1 MTLHVQHGLLL
12 IMKIY
17 LVEIYEQAVTGFTTY
32 KHELFSCLQN
42 FHDIKLNI
50 ITLECPVEE
59 FGMSTSDDG
68 RVACYSF
75 PHLKSHSSDAVGA
88 VLQLYIPDAPDNV
101 FLLNFAPTYPTVA
114 MLRECFP
121 NGKVVNVIHDLMW
134 ASFLMGDVERFKRIV
149 RGEEADIKG
158 GLIQAIYK
166 DGVNACMASD
176 VNVCLSEDTLELLN
190 GFYGI
195 PLSKL
200 VVIPNG
206 LEDTASGADPYEVRA
221 RYGIPVGD
229 KILLYV
235 GRASRQ
241 KGLADVLSH
250 FDLVLSRVPSCRLV
264 MAGEIDGYSIG
275 RISADYRKNI
285 TILGVVS
292 KDCLYGWYRA
302 ADAGIV
308 PSYYEQCSYS
318 GIEMKMFG
326 LPIVASSGFGVR
338 RMFTPENSIVADIGD
353 RNDADGYGM
362 NLAECMVEIL
372 TMPEDR
378 LKRLGEESRR
388 HYEATY
394 SQKRMRDKYVSLF
407 HALLEKPRDFDP
419 FGQAGLS
426 PLATI

>member
-1 MTLHVQHGLLL
+1 
-12 IMKIY
+12 MKIY
-17 LVEIYEQAVTGFTTY
+17 LMEIYEQAVTGFATY
-32 KHELFSCLQN
+32 KHELLSCLEN
-42 FHDIKLNI
+42 FHDMKLNI

-59 FGMSTSDDG
+59 FAISTSVDG
-68 RVACYSF
+68 TITCYSF
-75 PHLKSHSSDAVGA
+75 PHVRSHSNDVVGA

-121 NGKVVNVIHDLMW
+121 KSKVVNVIHDLMW

-149 RGEEADIKG
+149 RGEETDIKG
-158 GLIQAIYK
+158 GLIRAIYK

-176 VNVCLSEDTLELLN
+176 MNVCLSEDTLELLN
-190 GFYGI
+190 GFYGV

-200 VVIPNG
+200 AVICNG
-206 LEDTASGADPYEVRA
+206 LKDAASSADPHEVRA

-241 KGLADVLSH
+241 KGFADVLSH
-250 FDLVLSRVPSCRLV
+250 FDIVQSRVPSCRLV
-264 MAGEIDGYSIG
+264 LAGEIDGCSIG
-275 RISADYRKNI
+275 RIRADYRKNI
-285 TILGVVS
+285 TILGVVP

-302 ADAGIV
+302 ADVGIV

-326 LPIVASSGFGVR
+326 LPVVASSGFGVR
-338 RMFTPENSIVADIGD
+338 RMFTLENSIVADIGD
-353 RNDADGYGM
+353 RRDSDEYGWH
-362 NLAECMVEIL
+362 LAESVVEIL
-372 TMPEDR
+372 TMHKDR
-378 LKRLGEESRR
+378 LKRMGEESRR

-407 HALLEKPRDFDP
+407 HAL
-419 FGQAGLS
+419 S
-426 PLATI
+426 

>member
-1 MTLHVQHGLLL
+1 
-12 IMKIY
+12 MKIY

-32 KHELFSCLQN
+32 KHELLSCLQN
-42 FHDIKLNI
+42 FHDMKLNT

-59 FGMSTSDDG
+59 FCISTSVDG
-68 RVACYSF
+68 TMTCYSF
-75 PHLKSHSSDAVGA
+75 PHVKSHSSDVIGA
-88 VLQLYIPDAPDNV
+88 VLQLYIPDAADNV

-149 RGEEADIKG
+149 RGEEADMKG
-158 GLIQAIYK
+158 GLIPSIYN
-166 DGVNACMASD
+166 DGVNACMSSD

-190 GFYGI
+190 GFYGV

-206 LEDTASGADPYEVRA
+206 LMDAASSASSRDVRA
-221 RYGIPVGD
+221 RYGIPVEA

-250 FDLVLSRVPSCRLV
+250 FDMVLDRVPSCRLV

-275 RISADYRKNI
+275 RISAAYRKNL
-285 TILGVVS
+285 TILGVVP
-292 KDCLYGWYRA
+292 KACLYGWYRV

-326 LPIVASSGFGVR
+326 LPVVASSGFGVR
-338 RMFTPENSIVADIGD
+338 RMFTPENSLVADIGD
-353 RNDADGYGM
+353 RSNADGYGR
-362 NLAECMVEIL
+362 NLAKCMVKVL

-378 LKRLGEESRR
+378 LKLLGKKSRM
-388 HYEATY
+388 HYEEAY
-394 SQKRMRDKYVSLF
+394 SQKRMREKYTRLF
-407 HALLEKPRDFDP
+407 
-419 FGQAGLS
+419 QTLS
-426 PLATI
+426 QS